1 MSTQINQFLI
11 YGLKVPAKWPEQW
24 NKKHLK
30 EGKEWYDTFEGFMD
44 DSAFTAKVKHKD
56 GVFMLYDGMNG
67 DYIIIGKVHK
77 KTSDGEFIDGPLC
90 ISDLPTEDKD
100 AISESIKRNFDL
112 EGELKW
118 YFVTHYR

>member
-11 YGLKVPAKWPEQW
+11 YGISVPKTWPKQW
-24 NKKHLK
+24 NKDNKH
-30 EGKEWYDTFEGFMD
+30 EGKDWYDTFEEFMD
-44 DSAFTAKVKHKD
+44 DNPFNSRVKHKD
-56 GVFMLYDGMNG
+56 GVFMLYDGMSG
-67 DYIIIGKVHK
+67 EYIIIGKVHK

-100 AISESIKRNFDL
+100 AISESIRRNFGL
-112 EGELKW
+112 KGEMKW